1 MIIRGV
7 AKEKHRA
14 QLDHS
19 GCFVSCDSVVWK
31 KVEMASSLPVL
42 VSFRTFMTLY
52 GSGHT
57 VPSEGSGRNVSV
69 WAGIMVNYIMH
80 N

>member
-1 MIIRGV
+1 
-7 AKEKHRA
+7 
-14 QLDHS
+14 
-19 GCFVSCDSVVWK
+19 
-31 KVEMASSLPVL
+31 MASSLPVL

-57 VPSEGSGRNVSV
+57 VPSEGSGQNVSV
-69 WAGIMVNYIMH
+69 WAGIMVNYVMH